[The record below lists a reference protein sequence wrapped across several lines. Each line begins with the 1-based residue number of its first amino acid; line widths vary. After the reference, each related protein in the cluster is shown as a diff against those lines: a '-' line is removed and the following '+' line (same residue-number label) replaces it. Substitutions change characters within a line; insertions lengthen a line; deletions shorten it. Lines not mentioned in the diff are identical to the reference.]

1 MRYIFPVF
9 MIILIIRS
17 MGVEMYKIYIKRFLD
32 ICISLCALLL
42 LSPLLLVVCILVKV
56 NIGSPIFFIQKR
68 IGKNCKPFNMLKFRS
83 MSGYRDKNGM
93 LLPDEKR
100 LTSFGIVLRKT
111 SIDELPALVNI
122 LKGDM
127 SLIGPRP
134 LPIVY
139 YPYFT
144 EEELHRH
151 DVRGGLTG
159 LAQINGRNL
168 LSWEDKF
175 KYDLE
180 YVENISFL
188 LDLKIFFITFFK
200 VFKQSDVIIRRA
212 DGKNDLD
219 AQRKPLRGNIKE

>member
-1 MRYIFPVF
+1 

-134 LPIVY
+134 ER
-139 YPYFT
+139 PYFVNKFK
-144 EEELHRH
+144 ESVPKYMIKHH
-151 DVRGGLTG
+151 VKPGMTG
-159 LAQINGRNL
+159 WAQIMDIGAIL
-168 LSWEDKF
+168 PS
-175 KYDLE
+175 
-180 YVENISFL
+180 
-188 LDLKIFFITFFK
+188 LK
-200 VFKQSDVIIRRA
+200 
-212 DGKNDLD
+212 G
-219 AQRKPLRGNIKE
+219 